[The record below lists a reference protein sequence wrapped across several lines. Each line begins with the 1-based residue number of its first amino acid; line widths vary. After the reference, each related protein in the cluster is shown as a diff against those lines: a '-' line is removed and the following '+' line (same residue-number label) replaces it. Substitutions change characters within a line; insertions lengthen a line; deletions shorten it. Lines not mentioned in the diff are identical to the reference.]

1 MKKYILVLD
10 LDETLLHTNSNGKT
24 LPRPGLKKFIEEL
37 SNIMYIVLYTAA
49 LKSYAD
55 NLLKKYG
62 IYEFFDGKLYRN
74 SCVVINNQ
82 YTKDLNIVAKKL
94 IYNKIHKKNNIPKSL
109 LINNNK
115 ITLNY
120 MIFID
125 NLAENCFLQPKNSIV
140 IKDYIGQTND
150 KALENINKFLKN
162 LYRFSNKNIKPYLNK
177 NLHQIDT
184 FTKKHNIFKNE

>member
-24 LPRPGLKKFIEEL
+24 IPRPGLKKFIKEL

-55 NLLKKYG
+55 NLLKKYD
-62 IYEFFDGKLYRN
+62 IYDFFDAKLYRN

-82 YTKDLNIVAKKL
+82 YSKDLNVVAKKL
-94 IYNKIHKKNNIPKSL
+94 IYHKINKKNNIPKSL
-109 LINNNK
+109 LVKNNK
-115 ITLNY
+115 ITLDY

-125 NLAENCFLQPKNSIV
+125 NLAENCFLQPKNCIV
-140 IKDYIGQTND
+140 IKDYTGQQSD
-150 KALENINKFLKN
+150 KALKNINKFLNN
-162 LYRFSNKNIKPYLNK
+162 LYRFSSNNIKPYLNK
-177 NLHQIDT
+177 NLHQINKY
-184 FTKKHNIFKNE
+184 TKKV